1 MITRIEALNYRCLR
15 YVAQD
20 LGPFHI
26 LAGPNASGKSSFLD
40 VPAMMR
46 DILRHGTEDAVAT
59 REIPDYSY
67 LFWMRQGKRFELAI
81 EAQIPEH
88 HRREAEHQIELE
100 RDGTGVDGAS
110 KATPPVCR
118 YAIAVGEDEKG
129 EFGVLAE
136 GLGFGP
142 GRPAEAAETP
152 PRRDLFDVLQPP
164 TSLLAVGRGEPWHT
178 ILHSRNGVASFH
190 AETGDLDR
198 KAYFFTLGT
207 RKAALADLP
216 EDEQQFPVG
225 VWFKSLL
232 RSDIQTLMLSPEA
245 MRRPSPPQAKRNMM
259 ADGSSFPWVLDD
271 FLSRPGNGLIEQ
283 WIEHV
288 RMGLPGLRSVRVF
301 HRPEDNHKCIVVSY
315 ANGLELPS
323 WSLSDGTLRFLALT
337 LLAYLPDFTGTY
349 LIEEPENG
357 IHPTA
362 VELVYESLR
371 SVYDGQVLVA
381 THSPA
386 VLSLAELNQVLC
398 FDKTDEEGV
407 RIIPG
412 HQHPRLRHWK
422 GEVSLGTL
430 FAGGVLG

>member
-15 YVAQD
+15 HVAQD

-26 LAGPNASGKSSFLD
+26 LVGPNASGKSTFLD
-40 VPAMMR
+40 VPGLMR
-46 DILRHGTEDAVAT
+46 DIVRDGRQDIGDVISSRAPNYEDLVWKLGGQRFEVAVEVAIPESRRDQLAGGKTTCRYELGIGKISQEGELGIHREYLEIMPPPTPEEREETLQQDSLGLVEVRPASEPSRRLMVIVREHDVIGTET
-59 REIPDYSY
+59 
-67 LFWMRQGKRFELAI
+67 RFEIETSPGKEFIFNLSPRTCALANLPPDDKLFPV
-81 EAQIPEH
+81 ANWFRQF
-88 HRREAEHQIELE
+88 L
-100 RDGTGVDGAS
+100 VDGV
-110 KATPPVCR
+110 KT
-118 YAIAVGEDEKG
+118 
-129 EFGVLAE
+129 LA
-136 GLGFGP
+136 LD
-142 GRPAEAAETP
+142 PA
-152 PRRDLFDVLQPP
+152 
-164 TSLLAVGRGEPWHT
+164 
-178 ILHSRNGVASFH
+178 
-190 AETGDLDR
+190 
-198 KAYFFTLGT
+198 
-207 RKAALADLP
+207 
-216 EDEQQFPVG
+216 
-225 VWFKSLL
+225 
-232 RSDIQTLMLSPEA
+232 A
-245 MRRPSPPQAKRNMM
+245 MRRPSPPTARRSFLP
-259 ADGSSFPWVLDD
+259 DGSSLPWILGE
-271 FLSRPGNGLIEQ
+271 FLPKNPNGLAEQ
-283 WIEHV
+283 WLEHV
-288 RMGLPGLRSVRVF
+288 RIALPTLRSVRVVE
-301 HRPEDNHKCIVVSY
+301 RPEDKHKYLKLSY
-315 ANGLELPS
+315 EDGLEIPS
-323 WSLSDGTLRFLALT
+323 WLASDGTLRFLALT